1 MRAKSY
7 MNAMVLLFLALS
19 AGCAFQQKKV
29 EQQLANPAQINCATA
44 QGDLRMLQQEKAN
57 VAQRIAEGVTAIYP
71 AALVVGLVSGT
82 EDVKYQVATGEYNQK
97 IDARIAQIKQ
107 TCGLQ

>member
-1 MRAKSY
+1 MTKLWTF
-7 MNAMVLLFLALS
+7 VALCVV
-19 AGCAFQQKKV
+19 AVPTGCAFQQKKV
-29 EQQLANPAQINCATA
+29 EEQLAKPAAINCSTA

-82 EDVKYQVATGEYNQK
+82 EGVKYQVATGEYNKK
-97 IDARIAQIKQ
+97 IDARIAEIKQ